1 MQNIQTDSVKLL
13 QKGFFISE
21 DLFGVGSFLWWQFI
35 RDSITVFLAIQK
47 LNTNTFW
54 WRLAQRQEGFS
65 LKTHY
70 RVVFTRLIGEKKT
83 QTHTK
88 IQSHQP
94 QTALLLPCGRWLQ
107 KKQSTL
113 HDESLDVKL
122 TQPLT
127 FELSALKQR
136 SRLLQ
141 GEELLDGDKVVVYP
155 WDFPVSGLS
164 GRTWERGRE
173 SKNRKYYAVQQRN
186 TAGSIV
192 HDSSINQ
199 GPLLSSGVINQE
211 FGV

>member
-21 DLFGVGSFLWWQFI
+21 DLFGVGSFLSWQFI

-70 RVVFTRLIGEKKT
+70 RVVFTRLIGEKKLRLT
-83 QTHTK
+83 PRYKVINHRRRCSSPVVDDCK
-88 IQSHQP
+88 
-94 QTALLLPCGRWLQ
+94 